1 MESKEKELFLEMI
14 RVEEDLKGMNS
25 ELYNLIEKYPENMS
39 LIELKK
45 QNKVFL
51 ESDIL
56 KKISKT
62 YLNNLRENYSIK
74 EFEDILE
81 NYKNSLEEIKKWLN
95 NIAKSYLKENFKQKD
110 LRVYWFEPIPKF
122 SQEKEV

>member
-56 KKISKT
+56 KKISSDT
-62 YLNNLRENYSIK
+62 GFSIYHNLTICNNTNMALQYHKFVGLILVKNYS
-74 EFEDILE
+74 
-81 NYKNSLEEIKKWLN
+81 
-95 NIAKSYLKENFKQKD
+95 
-110 LRVYWFEPIPKF
+110 
-122 SQEKEV
+122 